1 MANFKWKWQDTLIVM
16 LGLLSLGYALVNYGK
31 LPDQLPSH
39 IGITGKVD
47 QYWSKGSVVGLFSF
61 LGLIFPF
68 AMQFI
73 RNFDPK
79 SENYNKFQGAYK
91 MVRLAVAVVCDGALV
106 LSVNHGLNE
115 QFAAGKWATAG
126 LGLMLAVIGNFMP
139 QIRDNYFIG
148 IRTPWTLANPVVWQR
163 THRFSGKIWVA
174 GGVLLALAAFMP
186 GALSPGTVIAALIII
201 ALVPVVYSW
210 MISRGAKA

>member
-16 LGLLSLGYALVNYGK
+16 LGLLSLGYALVNYGR

-39 IGITGKVD
+39 FGITGKVD
-47 QYWSKGSVVGLFSF
+47 QYWSKGSVIGLFSF
-61 LGLIFPF
+61 MGLVFPF

-91 MVRLAVAVVCDGALV
+91 MVRLAVAVICDGALI

-115 QFAAGKWATAG
+115 QFASGKWATVC

-139 QIRDNYFIG
+139 QIKDNYFIG
-148 IRTPWTLANPVVWQR
+148 IRTPWTLANPEVWQK
-163 THRFSGKIWVA
+163 THRFSGKMWVA
-174 GGVLLALAAFMP
+174 GGVLIALAAFMP
-186 GALSPGTVIAALIII
+186 GTLSPGTVIAALIII

-210 MISRGAKA
+210 MISRSVKA